1 MVKKLLIYN
10 SGGGIGDSIQLFPL
24 ILSLENLFKKSEIYY
39 LGAHENHYLDKLK
52 EYNIKVKNLNLGL
65 KYFGFRWWHLFVARK
80 KFFKLRLDE
89 FDLIVDCQSKL
100 RNTLMTNS
108 LKVEFIDK
116 MGTDLSVVNA
126 ARVSYAKFKDKFEDK
141 DEKLIKFLAEHN
153 HWSPFAH
160 ASLQFRIKAPVFVAR
175 QLVKHQVGLV
185 WNEISRRYVDYTPEL
200 YEPKEWRGRP
210 QNSKQGSDGTVSIDS
225 NEKHRLDMTM
235 EQCKIIYNSL
245 IGKGIAPEQAR
256 MVLPQSMMTEW
267 IWSGT
272 LYAFARVCNLRC
284 AKDTQEETRE
294 VANQIHNICKEEFPI
309 SWKYLKNA

>member
-1 MVKKLLIYN
+1 
-10 SGGGIGDSIQLFPL
+10 
-24 ILSLENLFKKSEIYY
+24 
-39 LGAHENHYLDKLK
+39 
-52 EYNIKVKNLNLGL
+52 
-65 KYFGFRWWHLFVARK
+65 
-80 KFFKLRLDE
+80 
-89 FDLIVDCQSKL
+89 
-100 RNTLMTNS
+100 MTNS

-200 YEPKEWRGRP
+200 YKPKEWRGRP

-225 NEKHRLDMTM
+225 NEQHRLDMTM

-294 VANQIHNICKEEFPI
+294 VADQIHNICKEEFPM
-309 SWKYLKNA
+309 SWKHLKNA

>member
-1 MVKKLLIYN
+1 MEV
-10 SGGGIGDSIQLFPL
+10 
-24 ILSLENLFKKSEIYY
+24 
-39 LGAHENHYLDKLK
+39 
-52 EYNIKVKNLNLGL
+52 
-65 KYFGFRWWHLFVARK
+65 
-80 KFFKLRLDE
+80 
-89 FDLIVDCQSKL
+89 
-100 RNTLMTNS
+100 TL
-108 LKVEFIDK
+108 VDK

-126 ARVSYAKFKDKFEDK
+126 ARVSYAKTKEVFDDK
-141 DEKLIKFLAEHN
+141 DEKLIKYLAEHE

-294 VANQIHNICKEEFPI
+294 VADQIHNICKEEFPM